1 MSELSQFFGL
11 RLLFPLVLFG
21 CVWHSADMNHRVA
34 AAVESGFGSPARN
47 LDAEPWPEESVRDE
61 LAHLQEQTGLSL
73 VTVADGA
80 VRVVLFSHRSLVKAN
95 GLPVRANSLPDGAG
109 LGEISRD
116 GTEVAFG
123 TRPELLGAGHV
134 GISRTDGSEFREFPD
149 LDWSANSICWSYDN
163 SRLAMIIRNMG
174 SALNRNPRP
183 QIMNV
188 SSGETQEID
197 SQGSVTSQCWSP
209 DGKHLVYEAGENV
222 RVYDVEDKR
231 SRVLV
236 QGKYPTWSPDGNWIA
251 FLDHGRYYM
260 IRPSGTERHVLFKKW
275 HSQSALWWSPDSR
288 FVAYMSQAGMLE
300 GGFSLD
306 VESYWLRVRRLKDNS
321 ETRVAGEYGDY
332 QWVANTELFRAAQ
345 SNIDQPPS
353 LRPESAG
360 KVFLVGQVAKQ
371 GWYPLESSGTIIQ
384 ALAAAGGLTLSAKA
398 DSIYIT
404 RTENKKQVR
413 IPFHYKKARQGGEKD
428 IPLQSGDVVVVP

>member
-1 MSELSQFFGL
+1 
-11 RLLFPLVLFG
+11 
-21 CVWHSADMNHRVA
+21 
-34 AAVESGFGSPARN
+34 
-47 LDAEPWPEESVRDE
+47 
-61 LAHLQEQTGLSL
+61 
-73 VTVADGA
+73 
-80 VRVVLFSHRSLVKAN
+80 
-95 GLPVRANSLPDGAG
+95 
-109 LGEISRD
+109 
-116 GTEVAFG
+116 
-123 TRPELLGAGHV
+123 
-134 GISRTDGSEFREFPD
+134 
-149 LDWSANSICWSYDN
+149 
-163 SRLAMIIRNMG
+163 MG
-174 SALNRNPRP
+174 SAVNRNPSL
-183 QIMNV
+183 QIVNV

-197 SQGSVTSQCWSP
+197 SQGLITSQCWSP

-236 QGKYPTWSPDGNWIA
+236 PGKYPTWSPDGNWIA
-251 FLDHGRYYM
+251 FLDHGRYST

-288 FVAYMSQAGMLE
+288 FVAYLSQAGMLE

-306 VESYWLRVRRLKDNS
+306 VETYWLRARRLKDNS

-332 QWVANTELFRAAQ
+332 QWVANAELFRAAQ

-353 LRPESAG
+353 VRPEFVG

-371 GWYPLESSGTIIQ
+371 GWYPLERGATILQ
-384 ALAAAGGLTLSAKA
+384 VLAAAGGLTPTAKA

-413 IPFHYKKARQGGEKD
+413 IPFHYKKAQQGGEKD
-428 IPLQSGDVVVVP
+428 IALQSGDVVLVP